1 MDLRQQRTKRN
12 ITNAF
17 LKLRSQKPLEK
28 ITIKELAE
36 KADIHK
42 ATFYLH
48 YHDIYE
54 LSEMLEW
61 EVIHNILNGLSDP
74 TMLLTDTERF
84 GEELYYFIMSYDSI
98 LEILFSDSRAGMFT
112 MKLEKCLKEYIFA
125 RKPDW
130 DTLEMNVILTCL
142 VHGGYHTY
150 VQYKHAIRKQQV
162 DLKQITLMINKIAGS
177 VLSMYTQENQSQ

>member
-36 KADIHK
+36 KAEIHK

-61 EVIHNILNGLSDP
+61 NVIDNILNGLSDP
-74 TMLLTDTERF
+74 AILLTDTERF
-84 GEELYYFIMSYDSI
+84 NEELYYLIMSYDSL

-112 MKLEKCLKEYIFA
+112 VKLEKRPKEYIFK
-125 RKPDW
+125 RK
-130 DTLEMNVILTCL
+130 
-142 VHGGYHTY
+142 
-150 VQYKHAIRKQQV
+150 
-162 DLKQITLMINKIAGS
+162 
-177 VLSMYTQENQSQ
+177 LSRA

>member
-36 KADIHK
+36 KAEIHK

-54 LSEMLEW
+54 LSEVLEL

-112 MKLEKCLKEYIFA
+112 MKLEKCLKEYIFE

-130 DTLEMNVILTCL
+130 NTLEMNVILTCL

-150 VQYKHAIRKQQV
+150 VQYKHEIRKSQV

-177 VLSMYTQENQSQ
+177 VLSIYTQENQSQ